1 MQASSKDHFGKY
13 PMGTKV
19 FVTLYGNVKQGRVCY
34 TSKEVGNDN
43 VTMIEFPNRVGDW
56 QEIINENITVN

>member
-1 MQASSKDHFGKY
+1 
-13 PMGTKV
+13 MGTKV

-56 QEIINENITVN
+56 QEIINDNITAN